1 MRQII
6 AATGNA
12 HKVEEMQ
19 AILAPLGIEV
29 LSAKTAGGMPEV
41 VEDGDTFAANAVKKA
56 VETAQALQRTVLAD
70 DSGLEVFS
78 LGGKPGIY
86 SARYACEGGNDGRNV
101 RKLLGKLDGSDDRA
115 ARFVC
120 VIALASPDGLIGTSE
135 GEVRGRIIHEPRG
148 DHGFGYD
155 PVFVPDGYEQTF
167 AELPGEVK
175 NQLSHRGNALQ
186 HAVASGLFDGLP
198 AEP

>member
-115 ARFVC
+115 A
-120 VIALASPDGLIGTSE
+120 AGSSTSRAATT
-135 GEVRGRIIHEPRG
+135 VSATIPSSCRTATSRP
-148 DHGFGYD
+148 
-155 PVFVPDGYEQTF
+155 
-167 AELPGEVK
+167 LP
-175 NQLSHRGNALQ
+175 SC
-186 HAVASGLFDGLP
+186 P
-198 AEP
+198 AR

>member
-1 MRQII
+1 MLQIV

-29 LSAKTAGGMPEV
+29 LSAKAVGGMPDV
-41 VEDGDTFAANAVKKA
+41 DEDGDTFAANAIKKA
-56 VETAQALQRTVLAD
+56 VETAQILGRPVLAD
-70 DSGLEVFS
+70 DSGLDVFA
-78 LGGKPGIY
+78 LGGEPGIF
-86 SARYACEGGNDGRNV
+86 SARYAGEGGNDGRNV
-101 RKLLGKLDGSDDRA
+101 RKLLDRLDGQADRA

-120 VIALASPDGLIGTSE
+120 VIALASPTGLIGTAE

-155 PVFVPDGYEQTF
+155 PVFVPEGFDQTF

-175 NQLSHRGNALQ
+175 NRFSHRGNALQ
-186 HAVASGLFDGLP
+186 QAVANGLFAGLS
-198 AEP
+198 AD